1 MLQCL
6 YTIKDCYGKLLSMH
20 HSNRDYSAFDT
31 TDFAA
36 DEFFICWTLHPDEE
50 SDAFWSLWQEAH
62 PGKNKVLHEARLLVL
77 LMESRPFRMED
88 VGKEQLWQKI
98 QPLTFSG
105 NPSQELPAHHAI
117 QTKPKIYLRSF
128 WYKVAAILVMMAG
141 FFYSTR
147 EHFQND
153 GQVLAENSKGK
164 KSIIYLPDGT
174 KVWLNAESRIT
185 YPSAFKDLDVREVY
199 LEGEAF
205 FDVTENKDKPFIVK
219 TSRLQLKVL
228 GTAFNVKSY
237 SNENTVETTLLRGS
251 VMIEVDEDGPLV
263 NSMLL
268 KENEQAVYSTV
279 LNQLSLSRV
288 EARSVVSW
296 KEGKLIF
303 VNKPF
308 SEIETE
314 LERWY
319 GVEIITED
327 RTEGDC
333 RFTTSIENEPIT
345 KILELFRTTTDVTYE
360 INDNTIT
367 LKGNICP

>member
-1 MLQCL
+1 M
-6 YTIKDCYGKLLSMH
+6 D
-20 HSNRDYSAFDT
+20 HSDTDYAAFDI

-36 DEFFICWTLHPDEE
+36 DEFFVSWALDPDEE
-50 SDAFWSLWQEAH
+50 SDRFWTCWQQEH
-62 PGKNKVLHEARLLVL
+62 PGKARILHEARLLVL
-77 LMESRPFRMED
+77 LMHSRPFRVEEER
-88 VGKEQLWQKI
+88 KKQIWQNIQQLAFTTKSSEQAL
-98 QPLTFSG
+98 
-105 NPSQELPAHHAI
+105 HHNGV
-117 QTKPKIYLRSF
+117 QTRRKIYHLRSF
-128 WYKVAAILVMMAG
+128 WYQVAAMLVLTTG
-141 FFYSTR
+141 IFYTTNKLW
-147 EHFQND
+147 QND
-153 GQVLAENSKGK
+153 GHVVTENARGK

-185 YPSAFKDLDVREVY
+185 YPSAFKDLAVREVS

-219 TSRLQLKVL
+219 TSRLHLKVL

-237 SNENTVETTLLRGS
+237 SNESTVETTLLRGK
-251 VMIEVDEDGPLV
+251 VMVEVDDEGDRPLS
-263 NSMLL
+263 SMVL

-279 LNQLSLSRV
+279 SNQLSLSRV
-288 EARSVVSW
+288 QAESVVSW
-296 KEGKLIF
+296 KEGKLVF

-308 SEIETE
+308 AEIETE

-319 GVEIITED
+319 GVEIIRQDQTKA
-327 RTEGDC
+327 DC

-345 KILELFRTTTDVTYE
+345 KILELFRATSDVTYE